1 MGYDRHTVGSF
12 WASFGY
18 AAHGLWWSYQNE
30 RNLRVHTVVGAFAL
44 AAGLLEH
51 ISADHFL
58 LLIVMLVLVISLEIV
73 NTAVEAV
80 TNLAHPDI
88 HPLAGLAK
96 DLAAAAVLWAAFGAA
111 AVGVWVLAGRLPLLP
126 ARITAWAD
134 VTPQGLA
141 ALAAG
146 LTLVTVAAFVRPR
159 HPPEEADGDH

>member
-1 MGYDRHTVGSF
+1 MGQDRHTAGSF

-18 AAHGLWWSYQNE
+18 AAHGLWWSYEHE

-44 AAGLLEH
+44 AAGLLEK
-51 ISADHFL
+51 ISADRFL
-58 LLIVMLVLVISLEIV
+58 LLIVVLVMVIALEIA

-80 TNLAHPDI
+80 TNLAHPGL

-111 AVGVWVLAGRLPLLP
+111 VVGVWVLAGRLPMLP
-126 ARITAWAD
+126 GQIAVWAD
-134 VTPQGLA
+134 VTPQALV

-146 LTLVTVAAFVRPR
+146 LAIVTVAAFVRPY
-159 HPPEEADGDH
+159 PSPEEADGDR